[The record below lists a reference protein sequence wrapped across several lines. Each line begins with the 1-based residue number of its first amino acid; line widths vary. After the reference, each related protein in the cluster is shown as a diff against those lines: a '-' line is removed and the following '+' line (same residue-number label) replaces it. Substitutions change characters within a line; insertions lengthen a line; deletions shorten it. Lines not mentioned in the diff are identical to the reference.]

1 MALCAAALLAL
12 PVLAAEPAS
21 TDLLDRAADLVERS
35 REAAVRLTCIERVR
49 SARYDERGEAARE
62 STETYHWNLERGRND
77 RSIVAV
83 RSKPGGRVVDG
94 PDAEFAGIRWPD
106 SHEWLRVLGPES
118 RGWFRLDDVA
128 PRHVG
133 FRGAVPF
140 DHGEDVREWEGRLEL
155 DPLTGR
161 IVSLRAS
168 PSSQFER
175 SIRRYDAFTK
185 KTRWYVTLFGGTIA
199 SGRFGRPPKAASAEV
214 RFQLSPE
221 GTVLPEEVR
230 YETHRFVR
238 RGVSEI
244 ERVQVR
250 SYEDCRR
257 VETTTRETPDPDR
270 RPR

>member
-1 MALCAAALLAL
+1 MAFCAAALLAL
-12 PVLAAEPAS
+12 PVLAEPAS
-21 TDLLDRAADLVERS
+21 SDLLDRAADLVERS
-35 REAAVRLTCIERVR
+35 REGAVRLTCIERVR
-49 SARYDERGEAARE
+49 SARYDERGEATRE
-62 STETYHWNLERGRND
+62 SRETFHWNLERDRSD

-83 RSKPGGRVVDG
+83 RSKPGGRVVNG

-106 SHEWLRVLGPES
+106 SHEWLGVLGWES
-118 RGWFRLDDVA
+118 RGWFRLDDA
-128 PRHVG
+128 PPRHVQ

-175 SIRRYDAFTK
+175 SVRRYDAFVT
-185 KTRWYVTLFGGTIA
+185 KTRWYITLFGGTIA
-199 SGRFGRPPKAASAEV
+199 SGRFGRPPKVASAEV
-214 RFQLSPE
+214 RFQLSAE

-257 VETTTRETPDPDR
+257 VETTTGETPHPDR